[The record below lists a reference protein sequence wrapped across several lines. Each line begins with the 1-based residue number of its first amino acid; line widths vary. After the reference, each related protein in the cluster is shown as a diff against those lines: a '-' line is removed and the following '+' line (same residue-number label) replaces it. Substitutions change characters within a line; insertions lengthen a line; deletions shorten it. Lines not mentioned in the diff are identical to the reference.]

1 MPMSR
6 PPGPAYVII
15 DLGTLGGLASVAV
28 GINDS
33 GQVVGGADMVAGLR
47 HAYLWDTGV
56 MTDLGAPAEPSSY
69 AWDVNNLGQVVGYT
83 SLPVGVQGG
92 AFLWD
97 SGLMTN
103 LGSLGGPTSEAYGI
117 NDLGQVVGRSERPE
131 GGLKY
136 HAYFWEAGEMID
148 LGALG
153 GYGLSWAWGINN
165 AGEVVGFGYGGPFYQ
180 PFPYDGQNGLRD
192 LRDLLP
198 VDSGWSNLL
207 AREINEFGQI
217 VGSGWH
223 PVPHAFLA
231 TPIEADFDNDD
242 DIDLGDLAAFQ
253 RCFVGPSSPIDPGC
267 ESRDLDRDA
276 DIDLDDFR
284 AFDRVF
290 TGPPS

>member
-33 GQVVGGADMVAGLR
+33 GQVVGGADTVAGLR

-103 LGSLGGPTSEAYGI
+103 PGSLGGPHSEAYGI
-117 NDLGQVVGRSERPE
+117 NDLGQVVGRSERPA
-131 GGLKY
+131 GGLVY
-136 HAYFWEAGEMID
+136 RAYFWEDGGMID
-148 LGALG
+148 RGALR
-153 GYGLSWAWGINN
+153 GYDSSWAWGINK
-165 AGEVVGFGYGGPFYQ
+165 AGCGTCATCCLLTVAGPACSLVRSMTPDRLWAVGRTRCRVP
-180 PFPYDGQNGLRD
+180 
-192 LRDLLP
+192 
-198 VDSGWSNLL
+198 SWS
-207 AREINEFGQI
+207 RPSTSMI
-217 VGSGWH
+217 S
-223 PVPHAFLA
+223 
-231 TPIEADFDNDD
+231 
-242 DIDLGDLAAFQ
+242 
-253 RCFVGPSSPIDPGC
+253 GPSTWCSP
-267 ESRDLDRDA
+267 A
-276 DIDLDDFR
+276 Q
-284 AFDRVF
+284 
-290 TGPPS
+290 